1 MLPLIHSEEG
11 EAMDR
16 GRPLKPLEVSGS
28 TREELESLSRSL
40 SLAAGLV
47 SRAKIV
53 LLCADGFDNKAVA
66 EEVGTSRQT
75 VGKWRERFRT
85 QGLMGLYDER
95 RPGKPR
101 SIEDDEVMVLLRKT
115 LDTEPADGS
124 THWELPFH
132 GRHDGGVQVHGSPR
146 LESVQYPT
154 SSPEALQA
162 LSTDPFFVEKV
173 HDIVGLYLNP
183 PDNAMVLCV
192 DEKGQTQAL
201 ERTQPLL
208 PLGLGYVEGVTHGYI
223 RHGTTTLFAAL
234 DVATGQILAQCK
246 PRHRHQEFL
255 SFLKHIDANVPPD
268 LDVHLVVDNYS
279 THKHVKVKRW
289 LAARPRYHIHF
300 TPTYSSWIN
309 QVEIWFNIITQ
320 KAIRRGSF
328 SSVRQLVDK
337 IRYFTDAY
345 NPQAR
350 PFLWTATAD
359 SILQK
364 IQRLCT
370 AISGT
375 RH

>member
-124 THWELPFH
+124 THWSC
-132 GRHDGGVQVHGSPR
+132 RSMADTTGVSKSTVHRVWKAFNIQPHR
-146 LESVQYPT
+146 QKHFK
-154 SSPEALQA
+154 

-183 PDNAMVLCV
+183 PDNAMVLYV

>member
-101 SIEDDEVMVLLRKT
+101 SIKDDEVMVLLRKT

-124 THWELPFH
+124 THWSC
-132 GRHDGGVQVHGSPR
+132 RSMADTTGVSKSTVHRVWKAFNIQPHR
-146 LESVQYPT
+146 QKHFK
-154 SSPEALQA
+154 

>member
-28 TREELESLSRSL
+28 TREDLESLSRSL

-124 THWELPFH
+124 THWSC
-132 GRHDGGVQVHGSPR
+132 RSMADTTGVSKSTVHRVWKAFNIQPHR
-146 LESVQYPT
+146 QKHFK
-154 SSPEALQA
+154 

>member
-16 GRPLKPLEVSGS
+16 GRPLKPLEISGS

-124 THWELPFH
+124 THWSC
-132 GRHDGGVQVHGSPR
+132 RSMADTTGVSKSTVHRVWKAFNIQPHR
-146 LESVQYPT
+146 QKHFK
-154 SSPEALQA
+154 

-192 DEKGQTQAL
+192 DQKGQTQAL

-375 RH
+375 PH

>member
-124 THWELPFH
+124 THWSC
-132 GRHDGGVQVHGSPR
+132 RSMADTTGVSKSTVHRVWKAFNIQPHR
-146 LESVQYPT
+146 QKHFK
-154 SSPEALQA
+154 

-173 HDIVGLYLNP
+173 HDIIGLYLNP

-370 AISGT
+370 AISGI

>member
-11 EAMDR
+11 EAIDR

-124 THWELPFH
+124 THWSC
-132 GRHDGGVQVHGSPR
+132 RSMADTTGVSKSTVHRVWKAFNIQPHR
-146 LESVQYPT
+146 QKHFK
-154 SSPEALQA
+154 

>member
-66 EEVGTSRQT
+66 EEVGTSRQM

-124 THWELPFH
+124 THWSC
-132 GRHDGGVQVHGSPR
+132 RSMADTTGVSKSTVHRVWKAFNIQPHR
-146 LESVQYPT
+146 QKHFK
-154 SSPEALQA
+154 

-370 AISGT
+370 TISGT

>member
-124 THWELPFH
+124 THWSC
-132 GRHDGGVQVHGSPR
+132 RSMADTTGVSKSTVHRVWKAFNIQPHR
-146 LESVQYPT
+146 QKHFK
-154 SSPEALQA
+154 

>member
-16 GRPLKPLEVSGS
+16 GRPLKPLEVSRS

-115 LDTEPADGS
+115 FDTEPADGS
-124 THWELPFH
+124 THWSC
-132 GRHDGGVQVHGSPR
+132 RSMADTTGVSKSTVHRVWKAFNIQPHR
-146 LESVQYPT
+146 QKHFK
-154 SSPEALQA
+154 

-375 RH
+375 RY

>member
-75 VGKWRERFRT
+75 VGKWRERFHT

-124 THWELPFH
+124 THWSC
-132 GRHDGGVQVHGSPR
+132 RSMADTTGVSKSTVHRVWKAFNIQPHR
-146 LESVQYPT
+146 QKHFK
-154 SSPEALQA
+154 

>member
-124 THWELPFH
+124 THWSC
-132 GRHDGGVQVHGSPR
+132 RSMADTTGVSKSTVHRVWKAFNIQP
-146 LESVQYPT
+146 

-370 AISGT
+370 AISRT

>member
-124 THWELPFH
+124 THWSC
-132 GRHDGGVQVHGSPR
+132 RSMADTTGVSKSTVHRVWKAFNIQP
-146 LESVQYPT
+146 

>member
-1 MLPLIHSEEG
+1 MRKLLVPVPTCSRRPDSRVHVMMNNSQGASSFFSGLSTLL
-11 EAMDR
+11 
-16 GRPLKPLEVSGS
+16 GRPHPL
-28 TREELESLSRSL
+28 LHNLS
-40 SLAAGLV
+40 
-47 SRAKIV
+47 
-53 LLCADGFDNKAVA
+53 
-66 EEVGTSRQT
+66 
-75 VGKWRERFRT
+75 
-85 QGLMGLYDER
+85 
-95 RPGKPR
+95 
-101 SIEDDEVMVLLRKT
+101 
-115 LDTEPADGS
+115 DT
-124 THWELPFH
+124 T
-132 GRHDGGVQVHGSPR
+132 
-146 LESVQYPT
+146 
-154 SSPEALQA
+154 
-162 LSTDPFFVEKV
+162 
-173 HDIVGLYLNP
+173 
-183 PDNAMVLCV
+183 
-192 DEKGQTQAL
+192 
-201 ERTQPLL
+201 RTQPLL

-289 LAARPRYHIHF
+289 LAARPCYHIHF

>member
-124 THWELPFH
+124 THWSC
-132 GRHDGGVQVHGSPR
+132 RSMADTTGVSKSTVHRVWKAFNIQP
-146 LESVQYPT
+146 

-162 LSTDPFFVEKV
+162 LSTDPFCVEKV

>member
-101 SIEDDEVMVLLRKT
+101 SIEDDEVMVLLRRT
-115 LDTEPADGS
+115 LDTEPPDGS
-124 THWELPFH
+124 THWSC
-132 GRHDGGVQVHGSPR
+132 RSMADTTAVSKSTVHRVWKAFNIQPHR
-146 LESVQYPT
+146 QKHFK
-154 SSPEALQA
+154 

-234 DVATGQILAQCK
+234 NVATGQVLTQCK
-246 PRHRHQEFL
+246 RRHRHQEFL

-300 TPTYSSWIN
+300 TPTYSSWLN

-328 SSVRQLVDK
+328 SSVRELVDK

-345 NPQAR
+345 NPEAR

>member
-1 MLPLIHSEEG
+1 MLPLMHSEEG

-101 SIEDDEVMVLLRKT
+101 SI
-115 LDTEPADGS
+115 
-124 THWELPFH
+124 
-132 GRHDGGVQVHGSPR
+132 
-146 LESVQYPT
+146 
-154 SSPEALQA
+154 
-162 LSTDPFFVEKV
+162 DPFFVEKV

-234 DVATGQILAQCK
+234 DVATGQVLTQCK

-255 SFLKHIDANVPPD
+255 SFLKHIDANVPRD

-328 SSVRQLVDK
+328 SSVRHLVDK

-345 NPQAR
+345 NPEAR

>member
-66 EEVGTSRQT
+66 EEVRTSRQT

-124 THWELPFH
+124 THWSC
-132 GRHDGGVQVHGSPR
+132 RSMADTTGVSKSTVHRVWKAFNIQPHR
-146 LESVQYPT
+146 QKHFK
-154 SSPEALQA
+154 

-289 LAARPRYHIHF
+289 LAARPCYHIHF

>member
-1 MLPLIHSEEG
+1 
-11 EAMDR
+11 MDR
-16 GRPLKPLEVSGS
+16 GRPLKPLEVSRG

-47 SRAKIV
+47 SRAQIV

-101 SIEDDEVMVLLRKT
+101 SIEDGEVMVLLRRT
-115 LDTEPADGS
+115 LDTEPPDGS
-124 THWELPFH
+124 THWSC
-132 GRHDGGVQVHGSPR
+132 RSMADTTAVSKSTVHRVWKAFNIQPHR
-146 LESVQYPT
+146 QKHFK
-154 SSPEALQA
+154 

-234 DVATGQILAQCK
+234 NVATGQVLTQCK
-246 PRHRHQEFL
+246 RRHRHQEFL

-300 TPTYSSWIN
+300 TPTYSSWLN

-328 SSVRQLVDK
+328 SSVRELVDK

-345 NPQAR
+345 NPEAR

>member
-124 THWELPFH
+124 THWSC
-132 GRHDGGVQVHGSPR
+132 RSMADTTGVSKSTVHRVWKAFNIQPHR
-146 LESVQYPT
+146 QKHFK
-154 SSPEALQA
+154 

-364 IQRLCT
+364 IQRICT

-375 RH
+375 RY

>member
-53 LLCADGFDNKAVA
+53 LLCADGFDNKAVV

-85 QGLMGLYDER
+85 QGLMDLYDER

-115 LDTEPADGS
+115 LDTEPADGC
-124 THWELPFH
+124 THWSC
-132 GRHDGGVQVHGSPR
+132 RSMADTTGVSKSTVHRVWKAFNIQPHR
-146 LESVQYPT
+146 QKHFK
-154 SSPEALQA
+154 

-173 HDIVGLYLNP
+173 DDIVGLYLNP

-268 LDVHLVVDNYS
+268 LDVHLVVDTYS

-320 KAIRRGSF
+320 KAILRGSF

>member
-124 THWELPFH
+124 THWSC
-132 GRHDGGVQVHGSPR
+132 RSMADTTGVSKSTVHRVWKAFNIQPHR
-146 LESVQYPT
+146 QKHFK
-154 SSPEALQA
+154 

-208 PLGLGYVEGVTHGYI
+208 PLGLGYVEGITHGYI

>member
-16 GRPLKPLEVSGS
+16 GRPLNPLEVSGS

-124 THWELPFH
+124 THWSC
-132 GRHDGGVQVHGSPR
+132 RSMADTTGVSKSTVHRVWKAFNIQPHR
-146 LESVQYPT
+146 QKHFK
-154 SSPEALQA
+154 

-370 AISGT
+370 AISGI

>member
-124 THWELPFH
+124 THWSC
-132 GRHDGGVQVHGSPR
+132 RSMADTTGVSKSTVHRVWKAFNIQPHR
-146 LESVQYPT
+146 QKHFK
-154 SSPEALQA
+154 

-359 SILQK
+359 SILPK